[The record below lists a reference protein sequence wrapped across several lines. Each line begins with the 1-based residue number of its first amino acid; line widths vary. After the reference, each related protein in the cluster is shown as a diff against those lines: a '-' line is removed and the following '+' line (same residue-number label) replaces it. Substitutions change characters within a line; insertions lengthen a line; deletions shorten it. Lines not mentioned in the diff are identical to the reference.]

1 MRILTHIG
9 LVAILALT
17 APAYADE
24 DWVATSDANA
34 QLVLEV
40 MSRFSPEG
48 AGRLG
53 VDGLDEEISD
63 LGPGIYERSLEAT
76 RGVLAELQRREALE
90 KNPKVRQDLGILIKA
105 TTFVRPNSDAR
116 TCCRTTTSLR
126 PCFLAYAG

>member
-9 LVAILALT
+9 LVAILAVT
-17 APAYADE
+17 ASAHADE

-76 RGVLAELQRREALE
+76 RGRHPDQGA
-90 KNPKVRQDLGILIKA
+90 
-105 TTFVRPNSDAR
+105 
-116 TCCRTTTSLR
+116 
-126 PCFLAYAG
+126 

>member
-1 MRILTHIG
+1 MRILTYIG
-9 LVAILALT
+9 LVAILAVT
-17 APAYADE
+17 APVHADE

-34 QLVLEV
+34 QLVLGA

-76 RGVLAELQRREALE
+76 RGTA
-90 KNPKVRQDLGILIKA
+90 A
-105 TTFVRPNSDAR
+105 T
-116 TCCRTTTSLR
+116 
-126 PCFLAYAG
+126 